1 MGFLHMPHWVEFC
14 IVLSAVWFSL
24 PSRWKQACGLFVL
37 FLVYDSCQINY
48 LKIYQIGLCHIFG
61 VGRTVAIDDQTK
73 VMWVLQAA
81 SGTARQANVVLCHAS
96 SLVSFGFFL
105 LQCFFVYMHVSLV
118 FVHILMRKVVSI
130 FMSWWSPGVMLDMY
144 HCDLCCLYTLLQ
156 KKVYH
161 PTQPSTIS

>member
-61 VGRTVAIDDQTK
+61 VGRTVAIDDQTE

-105 LQCFFVYMHVSLV
+105 LQCFFCLHACVTGFCAYFDEKSSQYFHVVMVSRCYVGYVSLW
-118 FVHILMRKVVSI
+118 
-130 FMSWWSPGVMLDMY
+130 FMLFIHSVA
-144 HCDLCCLYTLLQ
+144 